1 MGIRGEAAR
10 AWGRARALAGANP
23 WAVDIGLAAL
33 VQAAMTMPFVVPRPP
48 ELEPATWPAYGL
60 TTLTVLPLIWRRR
73 APFTVLLAI
82 LATSTLYVL
91 AVEGPGQPL
100 PYTGLVIVYTIA
112 LLSPPR
118 TRLAAAALL
127 IVAVPASVWLNTRS
141 ARELTFS
148 LFVFA
153 AAYAFGRL
161 TDARQ
166 RTSRVEAEQAA
177 ARERARIA
185 REMHDILS
193 HAVSLMV
200 VQAEAGPLA
209 VRSAPEK
216 AEAAFDA
223 ISQAGRDA
231 MAQLRSMLGV
241 LREEDGP
248 APRAP
253 QPGMD
258 ALPELLARVRAGGLG
273 VTYTT
278 TGEPRTLPPA
288 LGATVHRI
296 VQEALT
302 NAYKHAPGATIG
314 VELRYEPDA
323 FVVEVVNGAAVL
335 PAGDVVSGGQGL
347 TGLHERARLVGGMV
361 HAGPVDDGGFRVAG
375 VLPYGVVEVTPLVD
389 AADDFRQQSTSP
401 AKGEGV
407 PVMNWRADPLS
418 DLSFTERELA
428 MSLQGER
435 ARSRSGGVALGCGIA
450 VAAAVLLVI
459 AGGFGLFFLIGAV
472 NKAMIDPKQYEEI
485 TVGMEEQQV
494 RDRLPS
500 GDSVATSGLHGKGP
514 KEPEGS
520 RCLVLMSS
528 DVPDDITVETEPVFR
543 FCFKDGKLV
552 EKKAY
557 DVRR

>member
-1 MGIRGEAAR
+1 MGIRGDAAR

-82 LATSTLYVL
+82 LATSALYKL

-258 ALPELLARVRAGGLG
+258 ALPELLARVRAGGLD
-273 VTYTT
+273 VTHTT

-302 NAYKHAPGATIG
+302 NVVKHASART
-314 VELRYEPDA
+314 
-323 FVVEVVNGAAVL
+323 AAVRL
-335 PAGDVVSGGQGL
+335 DHAEGRLTVTVTDDGRGPRGPSGGHGL
-347 TGLHERARLVGGMV
+347 IGLRERAAAHGGRAV
-361 HAGPVDDGGFRVAG
+361 TGPGPGGRGFEVRAEIPLDDRS
-375 VLPYGVVEVTPLVD
+375 EV
-389 AADDFRQQSTSP
+389 
-401 AKGEGV
+401 
-407 PVMNWRADPLS
+407 
-418 DLSFTERELA
+418 
-428 MSLQGER
+428 
-435 ARSRSGGVALGCGIA
+435 RS
-450 VAAAVLLVI
+450 
-459 AGGFGLFFLIGAV
+459 
-472 NKAMIDPKQYEEI
+472 
-485 TVGMEEQQV
+485 
-494 RDRLPS
+494 
-500 GDSVATSGLHGKGP
+500 
-514 KEPEGS
+514 
-520 RCLVLMSS
+520 
-528 DVPDDITVETEPVFR
+528 
-543 FCFKDGKLV
+543 
-552 EKKAY
+552 
-557 DVRR
+557 